1 LVNRSPE
8 KATALAEEL
17 GLRCAS
23 ADMLPEEIRKA
34 DIILVATNSQE
45 PTIRRE
51 HVEGMGDKLIIDLSI
66 PYNVEEAAQRLPN
79 IQMVNVD
86 QLSKLKDETL
96 KQRLAEVPKARTIIT
111 AIMQEFEE
119 WCEMRKHVPMLK
131 DLKLKLKELYDHPQY
146 VQTITCPKKVDL
158 HIQRVL
164 NETAG
169 KIKLLNQRG
178 CQYITALNDFISAK
192 N

>member
-1 LVNRSPE
+1 
-8 KATALAEEL
+8 
-17 GLRCAS
+17 
-23 ADMLPEEIRKA
+23 
-34 DIILVATNSQE
+34 
-45 PTIRRE
+45 
-51 HVEGMGDKLIIDLSI
+51 
-66 PYNVEEAAQRLPN
+66 
-79 IQMVNVD
+79 
-86 QLSKLKDETL
+86 
-96 KQRLAEVPKARTIIT
+96 
-111 AIMQEFEE
+111 MQEFEE

-169 KIKLLNQRG
+169 KIKLQNQRG
-178 CQYITALNDFISAK
+178 CQYIAALNDFISAK